1 MTSLHNQVPDTG
13 YYQETTYFNPHVPH
27 QQPAHML
34 PQQNNATPI
43 SENDGTPFYQSDHQ
57 STVSGQYENES
68 PDRYYDELVQQQ
80 QQRQSSLPQQP
91 HLQQPPQQQPPTKAA
106 SLSQGSALP
115 QVSQVAAAP
124 VADNDGPTEQPF
136 YVNAKQYHRILKRRI
151 ARAKLEENLKI
162 ARTRKPYLHESRH
175 KHAMRRPRGQG
186 GRFLTA
192 AEIAEK
198 ERLEKVKELE
208 DQKEEK
214 PVKDEQSTTENTGDG
229 LFDNIIPGDTG
240 ASEQ

>member
-1 MTSLHNQVPDTG
+1 MTSLHNQVPAN
-13 YYQETTYFNPHVPH
+13 YYLEQVNSPYYNPHVPNGAAN
-27 QQPAHML
+27 QIL
-34 PQQNNATPI
+34 PPNSGTPL
-43 SENDGTPFYQSDHQ
+43 SDAGDGTPYYQSDQH
-57 STVSGQYENES
+57 STVSNGGNFETES
-68 PDRYYDELVQQQ
+68 PNEHYYEQQQ
-80 QQRQSSLPQQP
+80 QQPPQPQQ
-91 HLQQPPQQQPPTKAA
+91 QQPQQQQQPPNEVVVE
-106 SLSQGSALP
+106 SDQPS
-115 QVSQVAAAP
+115 
-124 VADNDGPTEQPF
+124 EQPF

-208 DQKEEK
+208 DKQNDGPANDNDNNSNTESK
-214 PVKDEQSTTENTGDG
+214 PSDESI
-229 LFDNIIPGDTG
+229 FDNLINESIKN
-240 ASEQ
+240 